1 MLNSRR
7 LLLNRISMR
16 WHVIY
21 SKRTLWLSNLLSKN
35 TANTPNASSRRVSP
49 RCVCVWQILN
59 GLCLVLLLRKWTWH
73 YSSITTAIPPLISP
87 LFSSLPPLS
96 LRLSVTPISSVFL
109 FPPPALLS
117 FWPFQIFFCLLP
129 SVCSISILCRICLIL
144 PLCLSSFHHDST
156 QLSLRTV
163 RSIFS
168 HFPLLFFL
176 PASIALLFCQ
186 SSNLLLSI
194 ITLCTILILY
204 LSFKQPCS
212 SAQLFIL
219 GLFKCTETSDNMNA
233 LAVFCFFFLSLNP
246 HSRFSIFHLVWF
258 EFVWSVPR

>member
-7 LLLNRISMR
+7 LLLNQISIR

-96 LRLSVTPISSVFL
+96 LRLSQLVSSLRLPFFLSGLFKSSFVFFLLSVRSQFFAGYASFSLCVFL
-109 FPPPALLS
+109 LF
-117 FWPFQIFFCLLP
+117 IMY
-129 SVCSISILCRICLIL
+129 
-144 PLCLSSFHHDST
+144 ST
-156 QLSLRTV
+156 QISLRTV

-194 ITLCTILILY
+194 ITLCTILLLY

-233 LAVFCFFFLSLNP
+233 LAVFLFF
-246 HSRFSIFHLVWF
+246 
-258 EFVWSVPR
+258 SVPESS